1 VSARRSGSLR
11 ALAAR
16 GTLINGSFLVFLSLI
31 GLAKG
36 IVVAALLT
44 TTAYGTWG
52 VLLTALGLVLW
63 LKQIGIGDRYIQ
75 QDEADQDLAF
85 RRAFGM
91 ELLAHG
97 ACFVLM
103 AAAVPAVAAATG
115 QPGVLAPG
123 LVLALIVPA
132 SALQFPLRAFQRE
145 MRWAGQ
151 RTLQAF
157 EPIVAFAVTVAL
169 LVAGLGLW
177 ALVIGTVAGAWVAAA
192 AALIA
197 CPHSRVPSFAR
208 GTVRDYTSFSWP
220 VLIYTGS
227 AVVLGQAIY
236 LAGTRLVGLAGVG
249 AIALAATI
257 AQFTDRLDSVL
268 TQTLYPVI
276 CSVRDRTDLLAES
289 FVKSNRLT
297 LMWGLPFGVA
307 ISLFASD
314 LVSYVIGE
322 QWRYAVGLLQVVG
335 LIAATHHIAFN
346 WDAFYRAR
354 GDTKPLAYAGL
365 TSIALTLGLAI
376 PLMAIGGLT
385 GYAIG
390 MAAGQLVYTAVRA
403 HLVRRLFPGFRML
416 RHAARAAAPT
426 VPAAALVLLA
436 RALEPGPRRP
446 WQAVAEVA
454 LYAAVTAAATVVLER
469 RLLREVL
476 GYVRRRAAPA
486 AAPAPAPAAAAIASR

>member
-1 VSARRSGSLR
+1 VNGQRSGSLR

-16 GTLINGSFLVFLSLI
+16 GTLVNGTFLVLLSVV

-36 IVVAALLT
+36 IVVAALLS

-63 LKQIGIGDRYIQ
+63 LKTIGIGDRYIQ

-97 ACFVLM
+97 ACLLVM
-103 AAAVPAVAAATG
+103 VAAIPAVAAATG
-115 QPGVLAPG
+115 QPGIVAPG

-132 SALQFPLRAFQRE
+132 SALQFPLRAFQRD
-145 MRWAGQ
+145 MRWASQ

-157 EPIVAFAVTVAL
+157 EPIAGFVVTVVLLAL
-169 LVAGLGLW
+169 GAGIW
-177 ALVIGTVAGAWVAAA
+177 AMVIGTVAGAWIAAV

-197 CPHSRVPSFAR
+197 CPHTRRPSFAR
-208 GTVRDYTSFSWP
+208 GTVREYSSFSWP

-227 AVVLGQAIY
+227 AVVLGQALY
-236 LAGTRLVGLAGVG
+236 LAGTRIVGLAGVG
-249 AIALAATI
+249 AIALAATV
-257 AQFTDRLDSVL
+257 AQFTDRLDTVL

-307 ISLFASD
+307 VTLFASD
-314 LVSYVIGE
+314 LVAYVIGE

-335 LIAATHHIAFN
+335 LVAATHHIAFN

-354 GDTKPLAYAGL
+354 GETKPLAYAGL
-365 TSIALTLGLAI
+365 AAIALTLGLAI
-376 PLMAIGGLT
+376 PAMAIGGLT
-385 GYAIG
+385 GYALG
-390 MAAGQLVYTAVRA
+390 MAVGQLVYTAVRA
-403 HLVRRLFPGFRML
+403 HLVKRLFPGFRML

-436 RALEPGPRRP
+436 RVAEPGPRRP
-446 WQAVAEVA
+446 WHALAEVG
-454 LYAAVTAAATVVLER
+454 LYAATTLVATVVLER
-469 RLLREVL
+469 RLLTEVL
-476 GYVRRRAAPA
+476 GYLRRRAAPA
-486 AAPAPAPAAAAIASR
+486 PAAPPAAAIASS

>member
-1 VSARRSGSLR
+1 VVQSSLDAAGSLR

-16 GTLINGSFLVFLSLI
+16 GTLVNGSFLVLLSLI

-36 IVVAALLT
+36 LVVAALLT

-85 RRAFGM
+85 QRAFGM

-97 ACFVLM
+97 LCFALM
-103 AAAVPAVAAATG
+103 LAAVPAVAAATG
-115 QPGVLAPG
+115 QPAVLAPG

-132 SALQFPLRAFQRE
+132 SALQFPLRAFQRQ
-145 MRWAGQ
+145 MRWASQ

-157 EPIVAFAVTVAL
+157 EPVVAFVVTVAL
-169 LVAGLGLW
+169 LIAGAGLW
-177 ALVIGTVAGAWVAAA
+177 ALVIGTVVGAWVAAA
-192 AALIA
+192 AALVA
-197 CPHSRVPSFAR
+197 CPYSRTPRFER
-208 GTVRDYTSFSWP
+208 RTVRDYTSFSWP

-257 AQFTDRLDSVL
+257 AQFTDRLDTVL

-307 ISLFASD
+307 VSLFAGD

-322 QWRYAVGLLQVVG
+322 QWRYAVGLLQIAG
-335 LIAATHHIAFN
+335 LIAATHHIAYN

-354 GDTKPLAYAGL
+354 GETRPLAFAGL

-376 PLMAIGGLT
+376 PAMAVGGLT
-385 GYAIG
+385 GYALG

-426 VPAAALVLLA
+426 VPAAAVVLLA
-436 RALEPGPRRP
+436 RALEPGPRRA
-446 WQAVAEVA
+446 WQAAAEVV

-486 AAPAPAPAAAAIASR
+486 AAAPAIASR

>member
-1 VSARRSGSLR
+1 MSARRSGSLR

-16 GTLINGSFLVFLSLI
+16 GTLVNGSFLVMLSLL

-75 QDEADQDLAF
+75 QDETDQDLAF

-91 ELLAHG
+91 EVAAHG
-97 ACFVLM
+97 LCFLLM
-103 AAAVPAVAAATG
+103 LAAVPAVAAATG

-132 SALQFPLRAFQRE
+132 SALQFPLRAFQRQ
-145 MRWAGQ
+145 MRWASQ

-157 EPIVAFAVTVAL
+157 EPVVAFAVTVAL
-169 LVAGLGLW
+169 LIAGAGLW

-192 AALIA
+192 AALVA
-197 CPHSRVPSFAR
+197 CPYSRVPRFERRAAR
-208 GTVRDYTSFSWP
+208 EYTSFSWP

-227 AVVLGQAIY
+227 AVVLGQALY

-307 ISLFASD
+307 VSLFAGD

-335 LIAATHHIAFN
+335 LVAATHHIAFN

-354 GDTKPLAYAGL
+354 GETRPLAIAGL
-365 TSIALTLGLAI
+365 AAIALTLGLAI
-376 PLMAIGGLT
+376 PLMAVGGLT

-390 MAAGQLVYTAVRA
+390 MAAGQVLYTALRA
-403 HLVRRLFPGFRML
+403 HLVRRLFPDFRML
-416 RHAARAAAPT
+416 RHAARAAAPS

-436 RALEPGPRRP
+436 RALETGPRRG
-446 WQAVAEVA
+446 WEAAAELV
-454 LYAAVTAAATVVLER
+454 LYGVVTAGLTVVQER
-469 RLLREVL
+469 RLLREVA

-486 AAPAPAPAAAAIASR
+486 AAPAIASP

>member
-1 VSARRSGSLR
+1 VSTTRGRSLR

-16 GTLINGSFLVFLSLI
+16 GTLINGSFLVFLSVV

-36 IVVAALLT
+36 LVVAALLS
-44 TTAYGTWG
+44 TTAYGIWG

-91 ELLAHG
+91 ELAAHG
-97 ACFVLM
+97 VCFVIML
-103 AAAVPAVAAATG
+103 AAVPAVAAATG
-115 QPGVLAPG
+115 RPEVLAPG

-132 SALQFPLRAFQRE
+132 SALQFPLRAFQRQ

-157 EPIVAFAVTVAL
+157 EPIVAFVVTIAL
-169 LVAGLGLW
+169 LLAGAGLW

-192 AALIA
+192 AALVA
-197 CPHSRVPSFAR
+197 CPYSRIPRFER
-208 GTVRDYTSFSWP
+208 GAARDYTSFSWP

-227 AVVLGQAIY
+227 AVVLAQAIY
-236 LAGTRLVGLAGVG
+236 LGGTRLVGLAGVG

-307 ISLFASD
+307 VSLFAGD
-314 LVSYVIGE
+314 LVTYVIGE

-335 LIAATHHIAFN
+335 LVAATHHIAFN

-354 GDTKPLAYAGL
+354 GETRPLAIAGL
-365 TSIALTLGLAI
+365 AAIALTLGLAI

-390 MAAGQLVYTAVRA
+390 MAAGQLAYTALRA
-403 HLVRRLFPGFRML
+403 HLVRRLFPGFRL
-416 RHAARAAAPT
+416 WRHAARAAAPT
-426 VPAAALVLLA
+426 VPAVALVLLA
-436 RALEPGPRRP
+436 RVLETGPRNG
-446 WQAVAEVA
+446 WHAVTELV
-454 LYAAVTAAATVVLER
+454 LYAAVTVVATVVLER

-476 GYVRRRAAPA
+476 GYVRRRAAPT
-486 AAPAPAPAAAAIASR
+486 PAATPA